1 MDAFENLDVWKRSS
15 RLCVDLY
22 QALRRCRD
30 RGFKDQITRAALSVP
45 SNIAEGCERDSNK
58 EYIRFLRIAK
68 GSCGELRTQLYIGAE
83 IGYLSRTVM
92 KTMVSEARDINRMLH
107 GLIRSLV
114 ESDNDADLKS

>member
-1 MDAFENLDVWKRSS
+1 
-15 RLCVDLY
+15 
-22 QALRRCRD
+22 
-30 RGFKDQITRAALSVP
+30 VP

-58 EYIRFLRIAK
+58 EYVRFLRIAK

-92 KTMVSEARDINRMLH
+92 KTMVNEARDINRMLH

-114 ESDNDADLKS
+114 ESDNDPDRKG